1 MKISYILQLKDFS
14 IMIIFGFLLGII
26 YGILNIFNSIK
37 PRLFLQILTDII
49 FSILASILFIILVNK
64 INMGEIRLFLITG
77 YIIGFILE
85 RISLGKLFAKLLKNM
100 YTFIIRCIKSFSK
113 SKFGRMIF
121 K

>member
-85 RISLGKLFAKLLKNM
+85 RISLGKLFAKGYKTVYNHIVKLLKKF
-100 YTFIIRCIKSFSK
+100 YISK
-113 SKFGRMIF
+113 IGRFIF